1 MAKMTG
7 LGKGLDALFGPV
19 PEEEQQQEND
29 TLKNLKVVEIEP
41 NRDQPRKKFDQEA
54 LEEWAVIR

>member
-1 MAKMTG
+1 MPKKTG

-29 TLKNLKVVEIEP
+29 KLIKYLSRNLKLSDSEP
-41 NRDQPRKKFDQEA
+41 
-54 LEEWAVIR
+54 L

>member
-1 MAKMTG
+1 MAKMSG

-29 TLKNLKVVEIEP
+29 KLKNL
-41 NRDQPRKKFDQEA
+41 
-54 LEEWAVIR
+54 